1 MARQALFADL
11 VYDERR
17 QVVKTAVVG
26 GDATYVVDD
35 DGFFRHVD
43 AEVVDRQILSFFI
56 EQLQNNKDIA
66 IEQAMNFM
74 GKDDLFT
81 KVALDSELS
90 NIDMDKI
97 IQQGIPLQARNM
109 MGMMGFRV
117 IINHHGEIVG
127 MDQPSVP
134 DKGM

>member
-1 MARQALFADL
+1 MARQALFAEL
-11 VYDERR
+11 VYDDRG
-17 QVVKTAVVG
+17 QMVKTDVVG

-66 IEQAMNFM
+66 IEQAMSFM

-117 IINHHGEIVG
+117 IINHHGEIIG
-127 MDQPSVP
+127 MDQPSAP
-134 DKGM
+134 DNDL